1 MAHGGS
7 EVYSV
12 FHGPK
17 VLAQGLE
24 VQFLLLLITQ
34 TTLLVMAHTTSC
46 HTVLLDLLLH
56 PGIPFN
62 NILQDDK
69 DAWIGRKAR
78 TPGGIKTLT

>member
-1 MAHGGS
+1 
-7 EVYSV
+7 
-12 FHGPK
+12 
-17 VLAQGLE
+17 
-24 VQFLLLLITQ
+24 LISQ

-62 NILQDDK
+62 DILQDDK